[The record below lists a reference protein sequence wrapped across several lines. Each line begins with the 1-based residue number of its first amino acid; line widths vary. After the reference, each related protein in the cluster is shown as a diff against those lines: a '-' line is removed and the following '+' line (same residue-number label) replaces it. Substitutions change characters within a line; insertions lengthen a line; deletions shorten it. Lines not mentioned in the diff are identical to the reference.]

1 MADKTSTATLGTAQ
15 GVVTTAGSTT
25 VGVVTIVFDEAQESG
40 NVIDLVERGKLAI
53 IDYYSDKSS

>member
-15 GVVTTAGSTT
+15 AVVTTAGSTT